1 MHLTKTQAIAEHRKM
16 WNWIADQVEQG
27 IVVQPVYLLKKEYL
41 KDTPYHKELIA
52 NCFLCEYAGVCSD
65 SCRHCPVV
73 HENKNNRA
81 KGCLGGLYDELV
93 YVIGNKCYL
102 DATQEDRQYAVQ
114 LCRKIANLPERPD
127 MPGDILE

>member
-1 MHLTKTQAIAEHRKM
+1 MAALTKTQAIAEHRKM

-27 IVVQPVYLLKKEYL
+27 IVVHPVYLLKKEYL
-41 KDTPYHKELIA
+41 KGTSYHKELIA

-65 SCRHCPVV
+65 SCRHCPVIP
-73 HENKNNRA
+73 ESEQGT
-81 KGCLGGLYDELV
+81 GCLGGLYRKVLDAAS
-93 YVIGNKCYL
+93 KCYL
-102 DATQEDRQYAVQ
+102 DDTQKDRQYAVQ

>member
-16 WNWIADQVEQG
+16 WNWIADQIEQRS
-27 IVVQPVYLLKKEYL
+27 VVHPLYLLILKKEYL

-52 NCFLCEYAGVCSD
+52 NCFLCEYSGICSD
-65 SCRHCPVV
+65 SCRHCPVIP
-73 HENKNNRA
+73 ESEQGI
-81 KGCLGGLYDELV
+81 GCLGGLYGKVLDAV
-93 YVIGNKCYL
+93 AKCYL

-127 MPGDILE
+127 IPGDILE

>member
-16 WNWIADQVEQG
+16 WNWIADQLEQG
-27 IVVQPVYLLKKEYL
+27 IVVHSPYLLKKEYL
-41 KDTPYHKELIA
+41 KDTPYRQKLIA
-52 NCFLCEYAGVCSD
+52 HCFLCEYAGACSD

-73 HENKNNRA
+73 HENKNIHVT
-81 KGCLGGLYDELV
+81 GCLGGLYNELG
-93 YVIGNKCYL
+93 YVIDQCDL
-102 DATQEDRQYAVQ
+102 DDTQESRQYAVQ